1 MRRELADT
9 RQIPSYRLNHKLFRH
24 MTGYDSCGVPGA
36 ADADPVPSETR
47 QTDSVVGCWPGY
59 WWSQLG
65 IDSRLNILLI
75 DHPEFWCPLHPGR
88 CRFHFLFFLYI
99 LFHAVAWSCR

>member
-1 MRRELADT
+1 
-9 RQIPSYRLNHKLFRH
+9 

-59 WWSQLG
+59 WWSVRVSVRVRVRVSVRVRVYLAPKLG
-65 IDSRLNILLI
+65 YGARVHLL
-75 DHPEFWCPLHPGR
+75 G
-88 CRFHFLFFLYI
+88 
-99 LFHAVAWSCR
+99 